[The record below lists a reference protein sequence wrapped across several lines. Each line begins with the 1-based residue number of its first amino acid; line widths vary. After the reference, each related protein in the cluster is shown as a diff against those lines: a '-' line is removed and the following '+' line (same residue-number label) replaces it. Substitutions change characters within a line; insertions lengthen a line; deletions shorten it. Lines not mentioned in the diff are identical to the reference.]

1 MVKSILSTPGLRGV
15 VLETYGAGNAPSCN
29 WLYQHLRNAVER
41 GIIVVNKTQCNTGSV
56 TMGQYAVSLPLLKA
70 GVISGYDIT
79 TEALLTKMMYL
90 FGENPDNN
98 SLVQELLQTPLCGEL
113 TKE

>member
-1 MVKSILSTPGLRGV
+1 
-15 VLETYGAGNAPSCN
+15 
-29 WLYQHLRNAVER
+29 
-41 GIIVVNKTQCNTGSV
+41 
-56 TMGQYAVSLPLLKA
+56 MGQYAVSLPLLKA

-90 FGENPDNN
+90 FGENPSNN
-98 SLVQELLQTPLCGEL
+98 DLVKELLQTPLCGEL